1 MDEEQLDDIL
11 SACNSPQ
18 RDIRRFES
26 YDALDLDSEAGDSDY
41 EGWFMDEYEE
51 EDVETL
57 DYIQLFTVN
66 QEINRAF
73 SKEDLSTSKTTV
85 LNDFQ
90 TFLNYISGNN
100 GMKLTATNSFIGRK
114 HVFALN
120 ELMSNPEELK
130 STANQPDSWTI
141 HLFYNISKTLKQFV
155 VNVKNTLEV
164 MPQIDIFKMLS
175 QKEHFVVLFDA
186 LWNETRWENFL
197 APDSGGKPMY
207 VQEERRN
214 IACCTV

>member
-18 RDIRRFES
+18 RDIRRSES
-26 YDALDLDSEAGDSDY
+26 YDALDPDSETGDSDY
-41 EGWFMDEYEE
+41 ESWFMDEYEE

-73 SKEDLSTSKTTV
+73 SKEDLSASKTTV

>member
-41 EGWFMDEYEE
+41 ESWFMDEYEE

-57 DYIQLFTVN
+57 DYILLFTVN

-73 SKEDLSTSKTTV
+73 SKEDLSASKTTV